1 MSHLLDTCILVDLMR
16 QRADAETAVKK
27 LPQRPCVCA
36 FSAMELYAGARSQ
49 RGEPDVASVLGLFQ
63 WTIVD
68 ATTFRR
74 AGSLIRH
81 YHPSHGLDIADAL
94 IAAAA
99 QQHDLKLVTLVV
111 KNFPMFPKL
120 KPAY

>member
-1 MSHLLDTCILVDLMR
+1 MSHLLDTCILADLMQ
-16 QRADAETAVKK
+16 QRADAETAIKK

-36 FSAMELYAGARSQ
+36 VSAMELYAGARSQ
-49 RGEPDVASVLGLFQ
+49 REEANVESVLGLFQ

-81 YHPSHGLDIADAL
+81 YRPSQGLDIADAL

-99 QQHDLKLVTLVV
+99 QQHELKLVTLNVRH
-111 KNFPMFPKL
+111 FPMFPKL

>member
-1 MSHLLDTCILVDLMR
+1 
-16 QRADAETAVKK
+16 
-27 LPQRPCVCA
+27 
-36 FSAMELYAGARSQ
+36 MELYAGARSQ
-49 RGEPDVASVLGLFQ
+49 RGEPDVESVLGLFQ

-81 YHPSHGLDIADAL
+81 YQPSHGLDIADAL